1 MRKIFALLL
10 LTVFSVGIKA
20 QSSDYDFQAGVLF
33 YKITRPGQEVAV
45 VKDPNSCNLY
55 MGDIVIPDSVLHDG
69 VWYKVTSLGEEVF
82 MLSGL
87 NSLSMPNT
95 IKSIG
100 EGCFMGAVFPSSYEL
115 KFPDSLRTIG
125 DVAFTYTENIKQIF
139 IPSLVETIG
148 EDVFGRSS
156 DLNYIGVDTNNQYYT
171 SIDGVLYSKDTTSII
186 SVPTNKSGVFSIPY
200 GVEVID
206 NFAFDGCKIASVDI
220 PTSVMRIKSAAF
232 SSCKS
237 LSEVHI
243 PASVSNIEGGAFRAS
258 ENLYNLT
265 IDSLNIYYKVL
276 DYCIYSMNMDT
287 FVCCLVPIGDTLRVR
302 DGVEVVAAHSFS
314 GLKKLRVVI
323 LPDGVREIKH
333 YVFLQ
338 SKLRAVYLPET
349 LKSIDSASFYGCSD
363 LKELCIPNSVTTIGK
378 EVFASSG
385 IRTIVMSDSVKVI
398 PYAAFEGCALESYHG
413 GAAVERIE
421 DLAFY
426 YCIMF
431 NGEIVFPE
439 TLRYIGDQAFD
450 FTGISDVEFTG
461 VIDTIGPYNFGNLR
475 TMILKNTEPPFVTR
489 KVADNIFKTIIPC
502 GATEAYMADPNW
514 SSYSYTEDCDGVEEG
529 VESNVKVTSHYRS
542 IEVLNAEGCHVAIY
556 DAMGRCHISEGA
568 TGQNIRHYSLPT
580 AGVYVV
586 RVNDRGYKV
595 VVR

>member
-1 MRKIFALLL
+1 MKRLITLLL
-10 LTVFSVGIKA
+10 LTMFSVSINAQEPDFSVGA
-20 QSSDYDFQAGVLF
+20 F
-33 YKITRPGQEVAV
+33 YFKITRPGQEVAV
-45 VKDPNSCNLY
+45 VKDPNSCNIY
-55 MGDIVIPDSVLHDG
+55 SGDINIPDSVLHDG
-69 VWYKVTSLGEEVF
+69 VWYKVTSLGKEVF

-206 NFAFDGCKIASVDI
+206 NFAFDGCRISSVNI
-220 PTSVMRIKSAAF
+220 PTSVTRIKSAAF
-232 SSCKS
+232 SSCNS

-265 IDSLNIYYKVL
+265 IDSLNTGYKAI
-276 DYCIYSMNMDT
+276 DHCIYSMDMDT
-287 FVCCLVPIGDTLRVR
+287 LVCCLVPIGDTLRMC
-302 DGVEVVAAHSFS
+302 DGMEVVAAHSCS
-314 GLKKLRVVI
+314 GLNKLKVVV

-333 YVFLQ
+333 YAFLG
-338 SKLRAVYLPET
+338 SSLRTIHLPET
-349 LKSIDSASFYGCSD
+349 LKSIDSATFYMCTK
-363 LKELCIPNSVTTIGK
+363 LKELRIPNSVTTIGK

-431 NGEIVFPE
+431 KGEIVFPE

-514 SSYSYTEDCDGVEEG
+514 SSYSYTEDCDGVEETPM
-529 VESNVKVTSHYRS
+529 EAVKVTAGYRS
-542 IEVLNAEGCHVAIY
+542 VEVLNAEGYPVAIY
-556 DAMGRCHISEGA
+556 DIMGRCHASEGA

-580 AGVYVV
+580 AGMYVV

>member
-1 MRKIFALLL
+1 MKRLITLLL
-10 LTVFSVGIKA
+10 LTMFSVSINAQEPDFSVGA
-20 QSSDYDFQAGVLF
+20 F
-33 YKITRPGQEVAV
+33 YFKITRPGQEVAV
-45 VKDPNSCNLY
+45 VKDPNSCNIY
-55 MGDIVIPDSVLHDG
+55 SGDINIPDSVLHDG

-125 DVAFTYTENIKQIF
+125 DGAFTYTENIKQIF

-302 DGVEVVAAHSFS
+302 DGVEVVAANSFS

-514 SSYSYTEDCDGVEEG
+514 SSYSYTEDCDGVEE
-529 VESNVKVTSHYRS
+529 NPMAAVKVTAGYRS
-542 IEVLNAEGCHVAIY
+542 IEVLNAEGYSVAIY
-556 DAMGRCHISEGA
+556 DVMGRCIVNEPANGLTH
-568 TGQNIRHYSLPT
+568 RHYSVPA